1 MALSYTVISRRQVEH
16 RCEQRDR
23 VTQTDV
29 YVPGTDDLDLS
40 LGEED
45 DEDEGLGDRG
55 ELSSASHEAVQPD
68 PLLVTSSGAEPNG
81 ASEMNSHDAKRRM
94 LEDAE
99 QRIMLLT
106 KKIHLDIDM
115 TPRSVATSEIG
126 VQAGCG
132 RSSRW
137 TQTERAGTAPAS
149 GPGARS
155 GGGAS
160 LHRPMGLPPDVSEPD
175 LGALLSRMP
184 TSDIESQTDPVTR
197 APAANAAPGNEHH
210 EEFSDDELTSP
221 MTHIGKN
228 LAEEGRLSDSIAQIL
243 DDMDSEPR
251 PRTRLRTRTRR
262 TSSKVP
268 RRETGVQTVNDLVTD
283 EAPEF
288 AARPPPCKKREMI
301 PSMAVFQDVDRIA
314 LQYTQLEPLVSG
326 APYVAATDSAR
337 STSHCWPVAVS
348 SVSRSSQEEGHV
360 GETTF
365 HGSVDQ
371 PEITVHDDRD
381 PPACILRTSVR
392 KEGTNGTA
400 AFSIRASE
408 VARAMVTPGR
418 VTGRMHMAG
427 SRSHNEFGAS
437 SGGET
442 RSARGSR
449 TGWETKGGKETLP
462 LSRRAQAHQ
471 LGSLMR
477 FYKFLQGVGHT
488 KPL

>member
-1 MALSYTVISRRQVEH
+1 MGCGVSKVGAISSRPKRGFGPQGAWIQDASKRSTPTAHADHHVDAQVQVEH

-149 GPGARS
+149 GPGPRS

-268 RRETGVQTVNDLVTD
+268 RRETGVQTVNDL
-283 EAPEF
+283 
-288 AARPPPCKKREMI
+288 
-301 PSMAVFQDVDRIA
+301 
-314 LQYTQLEPLVSG
+314 
-326 APYVAATDSAR
+326 
-337 STSHCWPVAVS
+337 
-348 SVSRSSQEEGHV
+348 
-360 GETTF
+360 
-365 HGSVDQ
+365 
-371 PEITVHDDRD
+371 
-381 PPACILRTSVR
+381 
-392 KEGTNGTA
+392 
-400 AFSIRASE
+400 
-408 VARAMVTPGR
+408 
-418 VTGRMHMAG
+418 
-427 SRSHNEFGAS
+427 
-437 SGGET
+437 
-442 RSARGSR
+442 
-449 TGWETKGGKETLP
+449 
-462 LSRRAQAHQ
+462 
-471 LGSLMR
+471 
-477 FYKFLQGVGHT
+477 
-488 KPL
+488 